1 MSPADFDPRMHQ
13 QMGEVLA
20 EIRNLRDAF
29 RQAEL
34 KSDTSRAAM
43 HSRMDQLVD
52 RIGKVE
58 GGVAAVQEDVTEMK
72 PVTDEVKRWKLMGMG
87 ALAVTGRLTGCV
99 LMHDLPP
106 TWQWLEPYYFGRKA
120 TRSPHGAGHEGAAT
134 WTVSGER
141 FPHETH
147 YGSIQH

>member
-1 MSPADFDPRMHQ
+1 MEKQMSPADFDPRMHQ
-13 QMGEVLA
+13 QIGEVLA

-43 HSRMDQLVD
+43 HVRMDQLVD
-52 RIGKVE
+52 RVGKVG

-87 ALAVTGRLTGCV
+87 ALAVIGLTAMALGV
-99 LMHDLPP
+99 TLSEALKRVAII
-106 TWQWLEPYYFGRKA
+106 LIGK
-120 TRSPHGAGHEGAAT
+120 G
-134 WTVSGER
+134 
-141 FPHETH
+141 
-147 YGSIQH
+147 

>member
-87 ALAVTGRLTGCV
+87 ALAVTGLAAMALGVTFSEALKRIGMV
-99 LMHDLPP
+99 II
-106 TWQWLEPYYFGRKA
+106 GR
-120 TRSPHGAGHEGAAT
+120 G
-134 WTVSGER
+134 
-141 FPHETH
+141 
-147 YGSIQH
+147 